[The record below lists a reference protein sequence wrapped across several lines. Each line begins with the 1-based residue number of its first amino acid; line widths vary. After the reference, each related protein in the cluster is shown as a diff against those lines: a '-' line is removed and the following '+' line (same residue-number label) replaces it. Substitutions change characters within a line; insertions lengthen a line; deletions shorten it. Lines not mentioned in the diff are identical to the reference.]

1 LEDESRIQVD
11 QRVSTEKG
19 PMKTSIFVGS
29 NLGDVGLPIL
39 GEVSGAQDAIAC
51 TGLPA
56 YFHGES
62 KQAIKS

>member
-1 LEDESRIQVD
+1 MEDESRIQVD
-11 QRVSTEKG
+11 QRVFTEKG
-19 PMKTSIFVGS
+19 PMKTFIFLGS
-29 NLGDVGLPIL
+29 NLRDVGLPIL
-39 GEVSGAQDAIAC
+39 GEVSGTQDPIAC